1 MKKQILGAAC
11 AFSLTVVGGYA
22 SAQTTTTDPNATT
35 TSCRP
40 TDPCY
45 DVLPTKGIS
54 NAQTWNG
61 ANAVVSGALNLT
73 VDHALSGVDAAAT
86 AVANNFQ
93 ATGRAASGV
102 TSNQTFEGEAYATLN
117 AKLPDVTGD
126 VSLKS
131 TAMANNT
138 SLTIDKMGAAVINQT
153 VSNRDPS
160 ATLNA
165 KLGNVDG
172 AVDVAAT
179 AVNNNASINGDFTTA
194 ALSQVSHAAPVSA
207 VANVNVNTVTGAL
220 TAAASA
226 IGNTVSVK
234 GF

>member
-1 MKKQILGAAC
+1 M
-11 AFSLTVVGGYA
+11 
-22 SAQTTTTDPNATT
+22 
-35 TSCRP
+35 R
-40 TDPCY
+40 
-45 DVLPTKGIS
+45 
-54 NAQTWNG
+54 
-61 ANAVVSGALNLT
+61 
-73 VDHALSGVDAAAT
+73 
-86 AVANNFQ
+86 
-93 ATGRAASGV
+93 
-102 TSNQTFEGEAYATLN
+102 
-117 AKLPDVTGD
+117 
-126 VSLKS
+126 KS

-165 KLGNVDG
+165 KLGDVDG